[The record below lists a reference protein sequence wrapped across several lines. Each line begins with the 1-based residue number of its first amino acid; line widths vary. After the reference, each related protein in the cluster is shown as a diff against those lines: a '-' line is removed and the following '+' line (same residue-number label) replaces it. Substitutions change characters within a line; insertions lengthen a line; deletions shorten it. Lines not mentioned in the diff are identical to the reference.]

1 MEPQAI
7 PRCLVVVV
15 LQSTQERGPF
25 RKMVVATSAL
35 LLLLGVMKNFSALDK
50 SLKLNVDTNDF
61 NLSFTHHVKSVL
73 VFCKTYKFLIW
84 LIANMILLKF
94 VTSASFLRF

>member
-1 MEPQAI
+1 M
-7 PRCLVVVV
+7 
-15 LQSTQERGPF
+15 T
-25 RKMVVATSAL
+25 
-35 LLLLGVMKNFSALDK
+35 NFSAVDK
-50 SLKLNVDTNDF
+50 SLKLNADTNDF

-73 VFCKTYKFLIW
+73 LFCKTYKFLIW